1 MSFGKY
7 VSEIS
12 GLANQILEEFSE
24 QDKDT
29 IYSELKSIGMQGWW
43 EWKQEN
49 HNLIMQYVSATPSQR
64 EKGKKYKLAMPLLA
78 YASYQH
84 YLAGYYFIHKA
95 ESMERFIGG
104 SYRDVDATAG
114 DLFQETINYYKYE
127 HEDWPW
133 GGDNPFIKD
142 T

>member
-7 VSEIS
+7 VRETS
-12 GLANQILEEFSE
+12 GLANEILEEFSE
-24 QDKDT
+24 QDIDT
-29 IYSELKSIGMQGWW
+29 IYSELKTMGIKGWW

-64 EKGKKYKLAMPLLA
+64 GKAKKYKLAMPLLG

-84 YLAGYYFIHKA
+84 CLAGYYFIRKA
-95 ESMERFIGG
+95 ESIQVSIGG
-104 SYRDVDATAG
+104 SYRDMAATAG
-114 DLFQETINYYKYE
+114 DLFQETANYYE

-133 GGDNPFIKD
+133 GGNDPFIKEI
-142 T
+142 